1 MRSNRLH
8 GQSGRQSNKVRSE
21 VGQLEKANFQFKSIL
36 DSLHDDV
43 VAGVLTMEEAAEELC
58 QANWTPFIDTER
70 TKELLNL

>member
-1 MRSNRLH
+1 M
-8 GQSGRQSNKVRSE
+8 
-21 VGQLEKANFQFKSIL
+21 EKANFQFKSIL

-43 VAGVLTMEEAAEELC
+43 VAGVLTMEEDAEELC

>member
-1 MRSNRLH
+1 MD
-8 GQSGRQSNKVRSE
+8 
-21 VGQLEKANFQFKSIL
+21 QLEKANFQLKSIL

-58 QANWTPFIDTER
+58 QANWTPFIDIER